1 MLTDR
6 ELDEMATRDFRG
18 ERVAGEAARLIA
30 EIRRLRG
37 AIDAEREECARIA
50 EQCSVEAEPGD
61 VMDPAA
67 FHDGAE
73 QTGKLIAARI
83 RTRRLRAGGET
94 KAR

>member
-6 ELDEMATRDFRG
+6 ELDEMAARDFRG
-18 ERVAGEAARLIA
+18 ERVAGETAKLVA
-30 EIRRLRG
+30 EVRRLRA

-73 QTGKLIAARI
+73 QTGRMIAARI
-83 RTRRLRAGGET
+83 RTRRMQT

>member
-1 MLTDR
+1 MKLV
-6 ELDEMATRDFRG
+6 EE
-18 ERVAGEAARLIA
+18 V
-30 EIRRLRG
+30 RRLRV

-61 VMDPAA
+61 VQDPTA

-83 RTRRLRAGGET
+83 RTRGLRP
-94 KAR
+94 AR

>member
-6 ELDEMATRDFRG
+6 ELDEMATREFRG
-18 ERVAGEAARLIA
+18 ERNAGDVIKLVAEVRRARA
-30 EIRRLRG
+30 G
-37 AIDAEREECARIA
+37 IDAEREECARIA

-61 VMDPAA
+61 VQDPAA

-83 RTRRLRAGGET
+83 RTRGLRQA
-94 KAR
+94 K